1 MSRHFLAYSSVFLG
15 LIGCDLH
22 SPALQQDRLTSLGSA
37 QTHATATRV
46 NGEIRRRSVTIDGVA
61 LSVLE
66 AGTGDP
72 IIFVHGVVTTSNIF
86 PKYLNAYSPDF
97 RGIAVDLRGYGDSQK
112 PDNGFTI
119 NQFSKDLI
127 ALADKLEIEKPVWV
141 GVSMGGMILQQLAL
155 DYPDRVRALVLVSTT
170 DGAMVLDKDLPTIG
184 KPRDFSE
191 VSRNIIVE
199 SFPQGTPPAL
209 YQPLLD
215 RIPSWNGTVL
225 REALT
230 SMAQAN
236 VHGRINKI
244 TAPTLVIVGAKDDVA
259 TPLIAREIQA
269 QIAGAQ
275 LVEFNTGHFMMAE
288 DPERFRTVLGEFLRT
303 LKR

>member
-191 VSRNIIVE
+191 VSQNIIVE

-244 TAPTLVIVGAKDDVA
+244 TAPTLVIVGAKDEVA